1 MIEDLKGLE
10 TQRDRLYQKLPS
22 LGDFRLGTISAT
34 FSKCGKKKCAC
45 AHKDHSGHGPHYRWT
60 ATRHGK
66 TVAQHLRLGPDLDQV
81 RKQVEQGRRFLDWY
95 EEFMETNEQIC
106 RLRPVPEIAD
116 DKELETLKKKLRRR
130 FFLRRRRK
138 SES

>member
-1 MIEDLKGLE
+1 MPEDLKGLE
-10 TQRDRLYQKLPS
+10 AQRDRLYQKLSS

-34 FSKCGKKKCAC
+34 FGKCGKKKCAC
-45 AHKDHSGHGPHYRWT
+45 AQKDHPGHGPHYRWT

-66 TVAQHLRLGPDLDQV
+66 TVAQHLRLGPDLDQAQ
-81 RKQVEQGRRFLDWY
+81 KQVEQGRCFLDWY
-95 EEFMETNEQIC
+95 EEFIETNETIC

-130 FFLRRRRK
+130 FSPR
-138 SES
+138 